1 MFRYLELQPSR
12 FAGILGGVFLSVAG
26 CHQATPFPNL
36 TKFCPSPNSLLA
48 GRLGQPTK
56 TPRRTFLKRSRHPE
70 VHPTLSFVLLDDI
83 GYGQAS
89 VFGGPVPTPHI

>member
-1 MFRYLELQPSR
+1 MSSGNPVSESHQVLPKPEQP
-12 FAGILGGVFLSVAG
+12 FGGKIGTTYKDS
-26 CHQATPFPNL
+26 TPDFP
-36 TKFCPSPNSLLA
+36 KE
-48 GRLGQPTK
+48 
-56 TPRRTFLKRSRHPE
+56 SRHPE